1 MNLSAPFIARPV
13 ATTLL
18 TIGLALAGLVAFFK
32 LPVSPLPKVDFPTIL
47 VTANLPGASPETVAT
62 SVTTPLERRL
72 GAIAGVSEITSTSSV
87 SNSRIILQFDLS
99 RDIDGAARDVQAA
112 INAARADLPVSLR
125 SNPQYRKINPADA
138 PVVVIAL
145 TSDTLGQGRLYD
157 AASNILQQKL
167 SQVGG
172 VGQVVVS
179 GSSLPAV
186 RVELNPTALSKYGVG
201 MESVRA
207 ALAAANANSPKG
219 AIEVGDRRYQIYSND
234 QATVAEQY
242 RSLIIAWRNGAPVRL
257 TDVAEVI
264 DSVEDIRNEG
274 QANGKR
280 SVLVIIYKQPN
291 ANIIETVDEIRALL
305 PELQAAMPND
315 VDLQV
320 VSDRTTTIRA
330 ALKEVGEAL
339 VIGVI
344 LVVLV
349 TFAFLR
355 SVRAG
360 FVASVS
366 VPVSLIATF
375 GGMYLLGF
383 SINNLSLMA
392 MTIAAGFVVDDAI
405 IVLENISRH
414 VEEGMSRVAAALQG
428 AREVGFT
435 VVSMSLSL
443 IAVFIPILLMGGIVG
458 RLFREFAVTLTI
470 AILISMVVSLTTTP
484 MMCAYVLRAHGAG
497 GGERKPGL
505 FFRWSERAF
514 DLLQKVYGRSLS
526 LVLRH
531 PLITILVFL
540 GTVLLNIHLYATI
553 PKGFFPQQ
561 DTGRIVGGIRADQS
575 ISFQAMRRKFRQ
587 FMEIVRAD
595 PAIESVAGF
604 TGGFQTNSG
613 FLFATLKPLKE
624 RDASADQVIARLRPK
639 LAQVPGASLFMA
651 PVQDI
656 RVGGRQSNAL
666 YQYTLR
672 ADSLPDLYTWTPKLA
687 DALRRDTSVIT
698 DVDSDQQQGGLQ
710 VNVTI
715 DRDAASR
722 LGIST
727 SAISAT
733 LYDAFGQRQVSTI
746 YNALNQYHVV
756 MEVAPQ
762 WWQNPESLKDIYV
775 STSGGAVSGTQS
787 SSGISTSTPAAAAPV
802 STNKAGST
810 ATAAALAASQAI
822 ANQRTNQ
829 IAVGGRSS
837 ASTGQAV
844 STAPEKLVPL
854 SALTTYQFDTTPLS
868 VNHQSMFVASTI
880 SYNLAPGKTLSDAVT
895 YINDTMREIGVP
907 TTLHGSFQGTAGAF
921 QQSLSNQLILVLAAL
936 AAVYI
941 VLGILYESYI
951 HPITIL
957 STLPSA
963 GVGALLAL
971 QFAGVEFSIIAM
983 IGVLLLIG
991 IVKKNAIMMIDV
1003 ALERER
1009 REGLQ
1014 PSVAIHEAALLRFRP
1029 ILMTTM
1035 AAILGALP
1043 LALGFGDGAELR
1055 RPLGISI
1062 IGGLIVS
1069 QILTLYT
1076 TPVIYLYLDRF
1087 RRRDRDRPSRVARA
1101 MGSSGGSA
1109 SGPTGVPA

>member
-1 MNLSAPFIARPV
+1 VNLSAPFIARPV

-18 TIGLALAGLVAFFK
+18 TIGLALAGLVAFFG
-32 LPVSPLPKVDFPTIL
+32 LPVSPLPKIDFPTIQ
-47 VTANLPGASPETVAT
+47 VTASLPGASPETVAT

-72 GAIAGVSEITSTSSV
+72 GAIAGVTEITSSSTV
-87 SNSRIILQFDLS
+87 GNSRITLQFDLS

-112 INAARADLPVSLR
+112 ISAARADMPADLR

-138 PVVVIAL
+138 PVMVIAL
-145 TSDTLGQGRLYD
+145 TSNTLGQGRLFD
-157 AASNILQQKL
+157 AGSNILQQKL
-167 SQVGG
+167 SQVSG
-172 VGQVVVS
+172 VGQVQLG

-186 RVELNPTALSKYGVG
+186 RVELNPTALNKYGIG
-201 MESVRA
+201 LESVRA

-219 AIEVGDRRYQIYSND
+219 AIEVGDRRFQIYSND
-234 QATVAEQY
+234 QATVADEY

-257 TDVAEVI
+257 SDVAEVL
-264 DSVEDIRNEG
+264 DSTENIRNEG

-291 ANIIETVDEIRALL
+291 ANIIETVDEIKALL
-305 PELQAAMPND
+305 PELQASMPND
-315 VDLQV
+315 VELQV

-330 ALKEVGEAL
+330 ALKEVEQAL
-339 VIGVI
+339 VIGVV

-355 SVRAG
+355 SARAG
-360 FVASVS
+360 FIAAVT
-366 VPVSLIATF
+366 VPVSLVATF
-375 GGMYLLGF
+375 GGMYLLGY
-383 SINNLSLMA
+383 SLNNLSLMA
-392 MTIAAGFVVDDAI
+392 LTIAAGFVVDDAI
-405 IVLENISRH
+405 IVLENVSRH
-414 VEEGMSRVAAALQG
+414 LEEGMSRMEAALKG

-435 VVSMSLSL
+435 VVSMSISL
-443 IAVFIPILLMGGIVG
+443 IAVFIPILLMSGIVG
-458 RLFREFAVTLTI
+458 RLFREFAVTLSM

-484 MMCAYVLRAHGAG
+484 MMCAYVLRPPGAHR
-497 GGERKPGL
+497 EPGFL
-505 FFRWSERAF
+505 ARLSERG
-514 DLLQKVYGRSLS
+514 LGGLQRLYGRSLG

-531 PLITILVFL
+531 PLLTMFVFL
-540 GTVLLNIHLYATI
+540 ATVLLNIHLYVTI

-561 DTGRIVGGIRADQS
+561 DTGRIMGGIRADQS

-587 FMEIVRAD
+587 FVEIVRSD

-604 TGGFQTNSG
+604 TGGGQTNSG
-613 FLFATLKPLKE
+613 FLFATLKPLSE
-624 RDASADQVIARLRPK
+624 RDATADQVIARLRPK
-639 LAQVPGASLFMA
+639 LNQVPGAMLFLQA
-651 PVQDI
+651 VQDI
-656 RVGGRQSNAL
+656 RVGGRQGNAQ
-666 YQYTLR
+666 YQFTLQ
-672 ADSLPDLYTWTPKLA
+672 ADSLPDLYAWGPRLTQ
-687 DALRRDTSVIT
+687 ALQADTSVIT
-698 DVDSDQQQGGLQ
+698 DVDSDQQQRGLQ
-710 VNVTI
+710 LNLTI

-727 SAISAT
+727 RNISAT

-762 WWQNPESLKDIYV
+762 WWESPESLKDIYV
-775 STSGGAVSGTQS
+775 SKSGGALSGTQTTGSIASSTTSSS
-787 SSGISTSTPAAAAPV
+787 SSGAAGTGAQTTDAA
-802 STNKAGST
+802 
-810 ATAAALAASQAI
+810 QAVR
-822 ANQRTNQ
+822 NLRTNQ
-829 IAVGGRSS
+829 IAVSGRGS
-837 ASTGQAV
+837 ASTGAAV
-844 STAPEKLVPL
+844 STTPETLVPL
-854 SALTTYQFDTTPLS
+854 SAVTRWEYGTTPLA
-868 VNHQSMFVASTI
+868 VNHQSMFVASTV
-880 SYNLAPGKTLSDAVT
+880 SFNLAPGKTLSDAVQ
-895 YINDTMREIGVP
+895 YVNDTMREIGVP
-907 TTLHGSFQGTAGAF
+907 TTLHGSFQGTARAF
-921 QQSLSNQLILVLAAL
+921 QQSLNNQLLLVLAAL

-963 GVGALLAL
+963 GIGALLAL
-971 QFAGVEFSIIAM
+971 QFSGVEFSIIAM

-1009 REGLQ
+1009 GEGLE
-1014 PSVAIHEAALLRFRP
+1014 PSVAIHQAAILRFRP

-1043 LALGFGDGAELR
+1043 LAIGYGDGAELR

-1087 RRRDRDRPSRVARA
+1087 RRRDRDQPSRVARV
-1101 MGSSGGSA
+1101 MGSG
-1109 SGPTGVPA
+1109 GVPA

>member
-32 LPVSPLPKVDFPTIL
+32 LPVSPLPKIDFPTIL

-72 GAIAGVSEITSTSSV
+72 GAIAGISEITSSSTV
-87 SNSRIILQFDLS
+87 GNSRIILQFDLS
-99 RDIDGAARDVQAA
+99 RSIDGAARDVQGA
-112 INAARADLPVSLR
+112 INAARADMPTDLR
-125 SNPQYRKINPADA
+125 NNPQYRKINPADA
-138 PVVVIAL
+138 PVMVIAL
-145 TSDTLGQGRLYD
+145 TSNTLGQGRLYD
-157 AASNILQQKL
+157 AASNILQQKI
-167 SQVGG
+167 SQVSG
-172 VGQVVVS
+172 VGQVQLG

-186 RVELNPTALSKYGVG
+186 RVEINPTALNKYAIGL
-201 MESVRA
+201 ESVRA
-207 ALAAANANSPKG
+207 AIAAANANSPKG
-219 AIEVGDRRYQIYSND
+219 AIEHGDRRYQIYSND
-234 QATVAEQY
+234 QATTADQY
-242 RSLIIAWRNGAPVRL
+242 RALIIAWRNGAPVRL
-257 TDVAEVI
+257 SDVAEVI
-264 DSVEDIRNEG
+264 DSTEDIRNEG

-291 ANIIETVDEIRALL
+291 ANIIETVDAIKELL

-315 VDLQV
+315 VDVEV
-320 VSDRTTTIRA
+320 VADRTTTIRA
-330 ALKEVGEAL
+330 ALKEVGSAL
-339 VIGVI
+339 VISVI

-355 SVRAG
+355 SARAG
-360 FVASVS
+360 FVAAVT

-375 GGMYLLGF
+375 GGMYLLGY
-383 SINNLSLMA
+383 SLNNLSLMA

-405 IVLENISRH
+405 IVLENVSRH
-414 VEEGMSRVAAALQG
+414 IEEGMSRVEAALKG

-458 RLFREFAVTLTI
+458 RLFREFAVTLSV
-470 AILISMVVSLTTTP
+470 AIVVSMVVSLTATP
-484 MMCAYVLRAHGAG
+484 MMCAYVLRQPQD
-497 GGERKPGL
+497 RPPGW
-505 FFRWSERAF
+505 FFRASERAF
-514 DLLQKVYGRSLS
+514 ALLQTLYGRSLG

-540 GTVLLNIHLYATI
+540 GTVLLNIHLYVSI

-587 FMEIVRAD
+587 FIEIVRSD
-595 PAIESVAGF
+595 PAIASVAGF

-613 FLFATLKPLKE
+613 FMFATLKPLGE
-624 RDASADQVIARLRPK
+624 RDVSADQVIARLRPR
-639 LAQVPGASLFMA
+639 LAQVPGAMLFLQS
-651 PVQDI
+651 VQDI
-656 RVGGRQSNAL
+656 RVGGRQSNAQ
-666 YQYTLR
+666 YQFSLQ
-672 ADSLPDLYTWTPKLA
+672 ADSLPDLYTWGPKLTE
-687 DALRRDTSVIT
+687 ALQKDTSVIT
-698 DVDSDQQQGGLQ
+698 DVDSDQQQRGLQ
-710 VNVTI
+710 INLTI

-722 LGIST
+722 LGVST
-727 SAISAT
+727 RAISAT

-762 WWQNPESLKDIYV
+762 WWASPETLKDIYV
-775 STSGGAVSGTQS
+775 STSGGALSGTQT
-787 SSGISTSTPAAAAPV
+787 SGGI
-802 STNKAGST
+802 AG
-810 ATAAALAASQAI
+810 ALASPATGAKAAI
-822 ANQRTNQ
+822 AADPAQALRNARTNQ
-829 IAVGGRSS
+829 IAIGGRGG
-837 ASTGQAV
+837 ASTGAAV
-844 STAPEKLVPL
+844 STAAETLIPL
-854 SALTTYQFDTTPLS
+854 TQLTRYEYGTTPLA

-880 SYNLAPGKTLSDAVT
+880 SFNLAPGKTLSDAVA
-895 YINDTMREIGVP
+895 YVNETMREIGVP
-907 TTLHGSFQGTAGAF
+907 TTLHGSFQGTARAF
-921 QQSLSNQLILVLAAL
+921 QQSLNNQLLLVLAAL

-971 QFAGVEFSIIAM
+971 QFSGVEFSIIAM

-1009 REGLQ
+1009 REGLE
-1014 PSVAIHEAALLRFRP
+1014 PAVAIHEAAVLRFRP

-1043 LALGFGDGAELR
+1043 LALGYGDGAELR

-1087 RRRDRDRPSRVARA
+1087 RRRDRDQPSRVARA
-1101 MGSSGGSA
+1101 LGSSG
-1109 SGPTGVPA
+1109 GPTGVPA

>member
-32 LPVSPLPKVDFPTIL
+32 LPVSPLPKVDFPTIQ
-47 VTANLPGASPETVAT
+47 VTASLPGASPETVA
-62 SVTTPLERRL
+62 SSLTTPLERAL
-72 GAIAGVSEITSTSSV
+72 GAIAGVAEITSV
-87 SNSRIILQFDLS
+87 STVGNARIILQFDLS
-99 RDIDGAARDVQAA
+99 RSIDGAARDVQAA
-112 INAARADLPVSLR
+112 INAARADMPTDLR
-125 SNPQYRKINPADA
+125 NNPQYRKINPADA
-138 PVVVIAL
+138 PVMVIAL
-145 TSDTLGQGRLYD
+145 TSNTLGQGRLYD
-157 AASNILQQKL
+157 AASNILQQKI
-167 SQVGG
+167 SQVSG
-172 VGQVVVS
+172 VGQVQLG

-186 RVELNPTALSKYGVG
+186 RVEINPTALNKSAIGL
-201 MESVRA
+201 ESVRA
-207 ALAAANANSPKG
+207 AIAAANANSPKG
-219 AIEVGDRRYQIYSND
+219 AIEHGDRRYQIYSND
-234 QATVAEQY
+234 QATTAEQY

-257 TDVAEVI
+257 SDVAEVI
-264 DSVEDIRNEG
+264 DSTEDIRNEG

-291 ANIIETVDEIRALL
+291 ANIIETVDAIKALL

-315 VDLQV
+315 VDVEV
-320 VSDRTTTIRA
+320 VADRTTTIRA
-330 ALKEVGEAL
+330 ALKEVGSAL
-339 VIGVI
+339 VISVI

-355 SVRAG
+355 SARAG
-360 FVASVS
+360 FVAAVT

-375 GGMYLLGF
+375 GGMYLLGY
-383 SINNLSLMA
+383 SLNNLSLMA

-405 IVLENISRH
+405 IVLENVSRH
-414 VEEGMSRVAAALQG
+414 IEEGMSRIEAALKG

-458 RLFREFAVTLTI
+458 RLFREFAVTLSV
-470 AILISMVVSLTTTP
+470 AIVVSMVVSLTATP
-484 MMCAYVLRAHGAG
+484 MMCAYVLRQPQD
-497 GGERKPGL
+497 RPPGL
-505 FFRWSERAF
+505 FFRASERAF
-514 DLLQKVYGRSLS
+514 ALLQTLYGRSLG

-540 GTVLLNIHLYATI
+540 GTVLLNIHLYVSI

-587 FMEIVRAD
+587 FIEIVRSD
-595 PAIESVAGF
+595 PAIASVAGF

-613 FLFATLKPLKE
+613 FMFATLKPLGE
-624 RDASADQVIARLRPK
+624 RDVSADQVIARLRPK
-639 LAQVPGASLFMA
+639 LAQVPGAMLFLQS
-651 PVQDI
+651 VQDI

-666 YQYTLR
+666 YQFTLQ
-672 ADSLPDLYTWTPKLA
+672 ADSLPDLYAWGPKLTE
-687 DALRRDTSVIT
+687 ALQKNTSVIT
-698 DVDSDQQQGGLQ
+698 DVDSDQQQRGLQ
-710 VNVTI
+710 INLTI

-722 LGIST
+722 LGVST
-727 SAISAT
+727 RAISAT

-762 WWQNPESLKDIYV
+762 WWERPETLKDIYV
-775 STSGGAVSGTQS
+775 STSGGALSGTQT
-787 SSGISTSTPAAAAPV
+787 SGGIAGALASPATGA
-802 STNKAGST
+802 KA
-810 ATAAALAASQAI
+810 ATAADPAQALRNA
-822 ANQRTNQ
+822 RTNQ
-829 IAVGGRSS
+829 IAIGGRSG
-837 ASTGQAV
+837 ASTGAAV
-844 STAPEKLVPL
+844 STTAETLIPL
-854 SALTTYQFDTTPLS
+854 TQLTRYEYGTTPLA

-880 SYNLAPGKTLSDAVT
+880 SFNLAPGKTLSDAVG
-895 YINDTMREIGVP
+895 YVNETMREIGVP
-907 TTLHGSFQGTAGAF
+907 TTLHGSFQGTARAF
-921 QQSLSNQLILVLAAL
+921 QQSLNNQLLLVLAAL

-971 QFAGVEFSIIAM
+971 QFSGVEFSIIAM

-1009 REGLQ
+1009 REGLE
-1014 PSVAIHEAALLRFRP
+1014 PAVAIHEAALLRFRP

-1043 LALGFGDGAELR
+1043 LALGYGDGAELR

-1087 RRRDRDRPSRVARA
+1087 RRRDRDQPSRVARA
-1101 MGSSGGSA
+1101 LGSSG
-1109 SGPTGVPA
+1109 GPTGVPA